1 MYKVQILIVE
11 QNKAMS
17 SNEYLDPVLDSYT
30 IIVVLY
36 YHMSSYSAKVC
47 ILI

>member
-1 MYKVQILIVE
+1 MYKVQILIAE

-36 YHMSSYSAKVC
+36 
-47 ILI
+47 